1 MYGMTLCG
9 KYWYLDLLDYLKGS
23 GFKEGDSVKFL
34 FIKQFAD
41 CAEIIL
47 LNYVDDMIYY
57 GTDAEKVHEEE
68 QLGNRFNMELMGQAH
83 WYLGSSIQQFANFDI
98 ELDQSRY
105 CKSIV
110 KRYLDSAGCPKNL
123 CQHDMPLPAGITP
136 TNDDCS
142 NSEEEAEN
150 VTTQYNIDFA
160 SCVGLLIY
168 LGMMRT
174 DILFAVNK
182 LAKYTRKPGKM
193 HFEVIIHLLRYLR
206 DNTMYGLQYYS
217 DIGESPIYK
226 MLLSQNIQEQHLFFG
241 FTKSSSTYYATF
253 ETIPCMAYNITVT
266 IGESPIYKMLLSQ
279 NIQEQHLFFGFTE
292 SSWNDDQDTGRSTG
306 CFIIT
311 YMGGV
316 VDHSSNMP
324 DPVAM
329 SSAEA
334 EYNEGCVAFMA
345 ASHLWMLLC
354 KLTNEQDETMQ
365 SISTVKAPLQWEQIS
380 RILSIHDTLCA
391 DIIMYA
397 KSLLLIDLWQNGL
410 ATKSK
415 LLILAPNSMMDQ
427 NIKS

>member
-1 MYGMTLCG
+1 
-9 KYWYLDLLDYLKGS
+9 
-23 GFKEGDSVKFL
+23 VKFL

-241 FTKSSSTYYATF
+241 FT
-253 ETIPCMAYNITVT
+253 
-266 IGESPIYKMLLSQ
+266 
-279 NIQEQHLFFGFTE
+279 E